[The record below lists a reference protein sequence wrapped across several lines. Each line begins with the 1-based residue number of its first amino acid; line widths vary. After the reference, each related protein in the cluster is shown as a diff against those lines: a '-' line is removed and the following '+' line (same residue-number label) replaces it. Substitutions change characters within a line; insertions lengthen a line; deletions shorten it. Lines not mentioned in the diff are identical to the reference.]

1 VLVCDEAVAALDG
14 SVREQVLDLLRDVQK
29 ETGLSIIFISHDLAV
44 VRSISHR
51 VLVMYMGR
59 LVELADNAKL
69 FGTPRHPYTRALL
82 DSVPVP
88 DPVVAPKRAPLR
100 GEVGSLVNPPPGCVF
115 HPRCPIAAAICSNQA
130 PTLVDHAGTRVACHL
145 VKG

>member
-1 VLVCDEAVAALDG
+1 
-14 SVREQVLDLLRDVQK
+14 
-29 ETGLSIIFISHDLAV
+29 
-44 VRSISHR
+44 
-51 VLVMYMGR
+51 MYMGR
-59 LVELADNAKL
+59 LVELADNASL
-69 FGTPRHPYTRALL
+69 FGSPKHPYTRALL